1 MPHSFGY
8 RAHTRHLFARK
19 FGEHGTLR
27 SQTYLHTYKVG
38 QLVDIAGNG
47 AVQKGMPHKF
57 YHGKTG
63 LVWNVTPRAVGVQVN
78 KLVGNRIIPKRLH
91 VRIEHVKHSTSRKE
105 FLERVK
111 RNEEIKKAAKESGK
125 VTQILKRQPVG
136 PRSTGFIKDAKI
148 ETLYPL
154 RFVQLYQ

>member
-8 RAHTRHLFARK
+8 RAHTRHLFSRK
-19 FGEHGTLR
+19 FGERGPLKT
-27 SQTYLHTYKVG
+27 QTYLHNYYVG

-63 LVWNVTPRAVGVQVN
+63 VVWNVTPRAIGVQVN
-78 KLVGNRIIPKRLH
+78 KKVGNRILQKKLH
-91 VRIEHVKHSTSRKE
+91 VRIEHVKHSNCRKD
-105 FLERVK
+105 FLTRVIE
-111 RNEEIKKAAKESGK
+111 NEEKKKQAKADGK
-125 VTQILKRQPVG
+125 SVVLKRQPVG
-136 PRSTGFIKDAKI
+136 PRSTGHVSGKKV

-154 RFVQLYQ
+154 AFVGLYQ